1 MKILTLVDGSE
12 HSLKAL
18 DYAINLLASKN
29 SDSNRYKNNKIQS
42 NYQLIILNILQPLQ
56 LSEEVIQGFK
66 SINSERKNSLH
77 KYLKDIN
84 SAMKDTWIKKLSD
97 LKSKYD
103 KTGVLI
109 STKIVKGTHSSR
121 FVAYSIIKFVENVY
135 KISFSGYQ
143 AAKCGQ
149 EIIYVTERAVF
160 RLDNNEL
167 VLEEIAPGIDI
178 EKDVLSRM
186 NFKPQISKKIK
197 EMDIRLFRKSPMNIK
212 NDLVDF

>member
-121 FVAYSIIKFVENVY
+121 FVAYSIVKFAEDEKVDMITVGSVGTGG
-135 KISFSGYQ
+135 ISEKKSLGSVTRNI
-143 AAKCGQ
+143 A
-149 EIIYVTERAVF
+149 EISTIP
-160 RLDNNEL
+160 
-167 VLEEIAPGIDI
+167 VLIVP
-178 EKDVLSRM
+178 
-186 NFKPQISKKIK
+186 
-197 EMDIRLFRKSPMNIK
+197 
-212 NDLVDF
+212 